1 MTLFL
6 YVWKDGLSFIGVV
19 VLKSKAHKDF
29 GEILV
34 FFFHFLM
41 MRSALLCLSGFYKSS
56 HGFKDPVSSTEMFVK
71 EVLMM

>member
-1 MTLFL
+1 MTLFFN
-6 YVWKDGLSFIGVV
+6 VCKDWLSFIGVII
-19 VLKSKAHKDF
+19 LKSEAHKDF

-41 MRSALLCLSGFYKSS
+41 MGSALLCLSGFYKSS